1 MSSLYL
7 QQVFWILVGVT
18 VSAGI
23 IRGIYHAVKRILGY
37 SNDALFGTPEKMTN
51 LGIIP
56 VFLLE
61 AGCSSWSQDFL
72 RKTFDK
78 KKYRIYMLKVILFVP
93 T

>member
-7 QQVFWILVGVT
+7 HQVFWILVGVI

-23 IRGIYHAVKRILGY
+23 IRGVYHAVKRILGY
-37 SNDALFGTPEKMTN
+37 SNDVLFGTPERMAN

-61 AGCSSWSQDFL
+61 AGCFIMIT
-72 RKTFDK
+72 RFFAEN
-78 KKYRIYMLKVILFVP
+78 I
-93 T
+93 